1 MNFKTRIASVSA
13 AGVLLLGGAAATPA
27 QAAGPVVTGGLV
39 NVTLTNVLNDN
50 DVLNDNQVQIA
61 VPVQAAAAICGVSV
75 NVLSAA
81 LAQTGMFDDCT
92 ARNGNQTVTASR

>member
-1 MNFKTRIASVSA
+1 MNVKTRIASVGV
-13 AGVLLLGGAAATPA
+13 AGALLLGGVAAAPA
-27 QAAGPVVTGGLV
+27 QAAGTLVTGGLV

-50 DVLNDNQVQIA
+50 QVQVA
-61 VPVQAAAAICGVSV
+61 VPIQAAAAICGVTV

-81 LAQTGMFDDCT
+81 LAPTGTQTFTCP

>member
-1 MNFKTRIASVSA
+1 MNVKTRIASVGV
-13 AGVLLLGGAAATPA
+13 AGALLLGGAAAAPA

-39 NVTLTNVLNDN
+39 NVTLTNVLNN
-50 DVLNDNQVQIA
+50 NQVQVA
-61 VPVQAAAAICGVSV
+61 VPIQAAAAICGVTV

-81 LAQTGMFDDCT
+81 LASPGTQTFTCP

>member
-1 MNFKTRIASVSA
+1 MNVKTRIASVGV
-13 AGVLLLGGAAATPA
+13 AGALLLGGAAAAPA

-39 NVTLTNVLNDN
+39 NVTLTNVLNN
-50 DVLNDNQVQIA
+50 NQVQVA
-61 VPVQAAAAICGVSV
+61 VPIQAAAAICGVTV

-81 LAQTGMFDDCT
+81 LTPTGTQTFNCP